1 MILKCQLFDL
11 TGVAPERQKI
21 INKGNLLKDDD
32 WGNVTL
38 EEGLVC
44 MMLGASSVSTE
55 GQSSNSNSNSLTLK
69 PQGQT
74 QTQSKLKLKQ
84 KFELEF

>member
-55 GQSSNSNSNSLTLK
+55 GQSLTLK

-84 KFELEF
+84 KFELEFS